1 MGNIIEGAKG
11 FLRVAGAWTSKHS
24 PEILLT
30 TAGVGFLA
38 TIYFTVK
45 ATREN
50 DILDEVHEDYLADVE
65 KNSDASEEEKAEIVK
80 LENRHHIVC
89 KAKATVPAV
98 AAGIVTVV
106 SVGGM
111 YGVLKAQV
119 AQLAAWGTGIATAFK
134 LYRERNIEKYGE
146 EADRYCMYGATT
158 EKITVKNG
166 ETGKKETVEQVVITE
181 PAGNWASPTAVMFTK
196 FDYEHRT
203 GSKFYS
209 GDMLYDR
216 DMLNVME
223 RYFIGEYEAGKIV
236 YLKDVY
242 EKLGFDVEDM
252 VENGLRGYPKDAILK
267 MGWWK
272 GHERKGSDGYFS
284 LRVSG
289 GPEMNPFFIEPDA
302 GYGDEEDEFGHI
314 KRQYAWIIDPNV
326 PGIIA

>member
-11 FLRVAGAWTSKHS
+11 FLRVAGAWTSEHS

-65 KNSDASEEEKAEIVK
+65 KNSDASEEEKAEIIK
-80 LENRHHIVC
+80 LENRHYVVQ
-89 KAKATVPAV
+89 KVKATAPAV
-98 AAGIVTVV
+98 VAGIVTVT

-119 AQLAAWGTGIATAFK
+119 AQLAAWGTATAAAFK

-146 EADRYCMYGATT
+146 EADRYCMYGAET

-166 ETGKKETVEQVVITE
+166 ETGKKETVEQVVIRS
-181 PAGNWASPTAVMFTK
+181 GNGSWASPTAVMFTK

-203 GSKFYS
+203 GSKYYS
-209 GDMLYDR
+209 GDIVYDNN
-216 DMLNVME
+216 MLNMIETGFVT
-223 RYFIGEYEAGKIV
+223 RYEAGDII

-242 EKLGFDVEDM
+242 EALGFDTTDM
-252 VENGLRGYPKDAILK
+252 VKNGLGRLPKDAILK

-272 GHERKGSDGYFS
+272 GHEPEGSDGYFS
-284 LRVSG
+284 LRRD
-289 GPEMNPFFIEPDA
+289 EKPFFNGPDP

-314 KRQYAWIIDPNV
+314 KRHYAWIIDPNV